1 MQVKFPGKFTL
12 IHGDSRRMPEI
23 ANNSVHLVITSP
35 PYWQIK
41 DYGLKNQIGYHQTYE
56 QYINA
61 LNLVWAESFRIL
73 ESGCR
78 LCVNIGDQ
86 YTRATEY
93 GKYKVIPIRTEIIK
107 FCECIGFDYMGG
119 IIWQKVSTTNSTGGG
134 SVMGSYPYP
143 RNGIIKLDYEF
154 ILIFKKPGKAAA
166 VDPERKEQSALKN
179 EEWKEYFTG
188 HWKFPGVRQK
198 DHSAMFPTELPRRLI
213 KMFSF
218 VGDHILDPFMGS
230 GTTMTVAKE
239 LNRHCTGYEINS
251 KYISVIRKNLAE
263 QVDLIVQDISPID
276 YSKVIQNL
284 PYIFKDYTRIKKMP
298 GHITIPN
305 SRQTYFRV
313 KKVLSPIT
321 LELNNGQTIKLLGI
335 NVVVEKEQEAIDFLE
350 TKVVGKNVYYTLDE
364 NHNNLHVYLYLKN
377 KTFINAHLIK
387 KGLVSIDARINFRHK
402 NRFISYL
409 SK

>member
-1 MQVKFPGKFTL
+1 
-12 IHGDSRRMPEI
+12 MPEI

-41 DYGLKNQIGYHQTYE
+41 DYGLRNQIGYHQSYE
-56 QYINA
+56 QYIND

-154 ILIFKKPGKAAA
+154 ILIFKKPGKATA
-166 VDPERKEQSALKN
+166 VDPERKKQSALKN

-188 HWKFPGVRQK
+188 HWKFPGARQK

-218 VGDHILDPFMGS
+218 IGDHILDPFMGS
-230 GTTMTVAKE
+230 GTTMNVAKE
-239 LNRHCTGYEINS
+239 LNRRCTGYEINS
-251 KYISVIRKNLAE
+251 KYISVIQKNIGE
-263 QVDLIVQDISPID
+263 DVNLIIQDQTPAD
-276 YSKVIQNL
+276 YNEIIQNL
-284 PYIFKDYTRIKKMP
+284 PYIFKDHNQIEKIKKIP
-298 GHITIPN
+298 GQDIKIKY
-305 SRQTYFRV
+305 QLTYCRV
-313 KKVLSPIT
+313 KKALSPIT
-321 LELNNGQTIKLLGI
+321 LELSDGRTIKLLGLRTI
-335 NVVVEKEQEAIDFLE
+335 AGKEKEAIDFL
-350 TKVVGKNVYYTLDE
+350 TKTVVGKNVYYTLDE

-387 KGLVSIDARINFRHK
+387 QGLLNVDARINFRHK
-402 NRFISYL
+402 NRFISYHP
-409 SK
+409 K